1 MRITIGD
8 VMEDFVV
15 STPYQE
21 HISLSAAMEGCASVL
36 YFLRY
41 YGCTL
46 CQMDMH
52 TIASDYPRYK
62 ERGLKVF
69 VVLQSA
75 PETIRK
81 QLSEDYEPF
90 TVICDESLSLY
101 QQLEIEP
108 AKSKEELI
116 GGCSAEKVAQ
126 AKRMGFTHGEYEGEE
141 MQLPAVFV
149 LDKNRKVLLSYYGSN
164 AADIPAVDV
173 VLNSV
178 L

>member
-1 MRITIGD
+1 MKITIGD
-8 VMEDFVV
+8 VMDDFIV
-15 STPYQE
+15 STPFQE
-21 HISLSAAMEGCASVL
+21 HISLSDAMAGSSSVL

-81 QLSEDYEPF
+81 QLSEDYEAF
-90 TVICDESLSLY
+90 TVICDENRALY
-101 QQLEIEP
+101 QQLGIKP
-108 AKSKEELI
+108 AGSREELI
-116 GGCSAEKVAQ
+116 GGNSAEKVAQ
-126 AKRMGFTHGEYEGEE
+126 AKNMGFTHGEYEGEE

-149 LDKNRKVLLSYYGSN
+149 LDKNRKVLFSHYGSN
-164 AADIPAVDV
+164 AADIPAVEV
-173 VLNSV
+173 VLDNA
-178 L
+178 